1 MIEHCYNIPDMNE
14 EKENKVVAQ
23 TYNMYNYTSFDTLK
37 EILSKANKVGRMDI
51 FSLPNKAT
59 EYYDKDNKETIGE
72 FTNLLLDIE
81 RDEDWRMTRYGNYP
95 RYHISKE
102 DGEISFTSDT
112 DKSFLR
118 LLDIEGAIVVA
129 KLQSIIIIPGPKTA
143 KYGNFKPNEAIRL
156 INLLND
162 SVLLCELVD
171 TPVPDKEDTF
181 SLSYKYNIIAN
192 HG

>member
-1 MIEHCYNIPDMNE
+1 MSEDT
-14 EKENKVVAQ
+14 ENGIVAQ
-23 TYNMYNYTSFDTLK
+23 TFNMYNYTDFDTLK

-59 EYYDKDNKETIGE
+59 DYYDKDNKETIGD

-95 RYHISKE
+95 RYYISKE

-143 KYGNFKPNEAIRL
+143 KYGSFKPNEAIRL

-162 SVLLCELVD
+162 SVLLHCELVD
-171 TPVPDKEDTF
+171 TPVPDREDTF

-192 HG
+192 ND